1 MKLLDRLRSL
11 TVIIGQP
18 LPTVWCA
25 CYKQL
30 CTVFEGLV
38 RAMTATVQAAA
49 LLDDQTVVAAILQ
62 AADGVGQVTGLFCS
76 VDCGVLSRVAADAP

>member
-1 MKLLDRLRSL
+1 
-11 TVIIGQP
+11 
-18 LPTVWCA
+18 
-25 CYKQL
+25 
-30 CTVFEGLV
+30 
-38 RAMTATVQAAA
+38 MTATVQAAA